1 MNTKE
6 LEYIERLTASG
17 FVADYARRVVERC
30 CATLGPDGAEQYIR
44 FVENLMNDKR
54 EYPKEG

>member
-1 MNTKE
+1 MEDKA

-30 CATLGPDGAEQYIR
+30 FVTLGPDGAEQYIR
-44 FVENLMNDKR
+44 FVERLMDDKR